1 MTPDSSHTRRTLP
14 SALPLLLTPGLM
26 LVTVVAHAGG
36 VLDFKAAGPVAA
48 REDDLIVMIL
58 GLMLIVLVPVFVM
71 TIGFAW
77 RYRANNS
84 RATYRPNWSSRGLD
98 IVVWL
103 VPAALVAVL
112 TAMTWIYTHRLDPYM
127 PIDTNL
133 DPLKVQVVAQDWKWL
148 FIYPRQHIAT
158 VNKLVIPANRPI
170 SFDIT
175 SDTVMN
181 AFFIPQLGGQVYA
194 MAGMRT
200 ELHLLADQPG
210 TYYGENTQYSGRG
223 FPFQHFEVVAK
234 PEHDFDAWVSTVKQQ
249 GQVLDWGNYQALRKP
264 AARAPVGYYTTVED
278 GLFDR
283 IMAQYHKPDPGA

>member
-1 MTPDSSHTRRTLP
+1 MTPDSSHTRRTHP

-148 FIYPRQHIAT
+148 FIYPRQHIAHRRVT
-158 VNKLVIPANRPI
+158 PVRVIRQHKGFA
-170 SFDIT
+170 IT
-175 SDTVMN
+175 
-181 AFFIPQLGGQVYA
+181 
-194 MAGMRT
+194 R
-200 ELHLLADQPG
+200 
-210 TYYGENTQYSGRG
+210 
-223 FPFQHFEVVAK
+223 
-234 PEHDFDAWVSTVKQQ
+234 
-249 GQVLDWGNYQALRKP
+249 
-264 AARAPVGYYTTVED
+264 
-278 GLFDR
+278 
-283 IMAQYHKPDPGA
+283 